1 MHKNISTIS
10 NILFNERKHLHGLAY
25 ENIRHISFNT
35 GSIDDINEVFSE
47 IPRCYPKDS
56 AWPLAKELTL
66 ASTLDYHL
74 FVLELVR
81 FGFLDTQGTP
91 ATHIKGVGEH
101 R

>member
-47 IPRCYPKDS
+47 IPRCYPQDS

-81 FGFLDTQGTP
+81 FGFLDTRGTP
-91 ATHIKGVGEH
+91 ATHIKGIGEH

>member
-47 IPRCYPKDS
+47 IPIDS
-56 AWPLAKELTL
+56 AWSLAKELTL

-74 FVLELVR
+74 FVFELVR

>member
-91 ATHIKGVGEH
+91 AIHIKGVGEH

>member
-74 FVLELVR
+74 FVFELVR

-91 ATHIKGVGEH
+91 AIHIKGVGEH

>member
-10 NILFNERKHLHGLAY
+10 NILFNERKHLLAY

-35 GSIDDINEVFSE
+35 GSIDDINEVFFPE
-47 IPRCYPKDS
+47 IPRCYPIDS

-74 FVLELVR
+74 FVFELVR